1 MAMAPVSV
9 RCMVM
14 IGLVLLVGCE
24 RVSRAVD
31 TWRGRRPLEAWRR
44 DRFEVFESEAELAR
58 YLDAAVFVG
67 GHRSGATAP
76 TPPADVPSRGQPP
89 GSSVNMTGW
98 RAQVGGF
105 SYASRRDRAER
116 MVARD
121 GFVFVLYDD
130 RLHSYAIDP
139 TSKALEPRA
148 TLKLGDGVPSG
159 RIEHRLGDGI
169 GEGGA
174 VNTAESL
181 LDVRVFAHLFAAER
195 QLIVLGSVQH
205 RHAIELV
212 RVSVGERGEL
222 ERSETT
228 WLHVR
233 PIGSDG
239 YRARMLGQTLVMYVP
254 HDVAYGGVYALPGI
268 GAGENIAAPRALLRG
283 QQVYHPVVNTL
294 SPDLHVM
301 IRCDLTVRPL
311 ACAAQALLGPDS
323 AAVMASDAAYLWFTE
338 TEMEES
344 QAAPAVIARL
354 PYDGSPP
361 TGVIVQGVQ
370 ARTTDE
376 ALHETQSSLHAL
388 VERTGKESAIELVNV
403 PRSQFSAQPT
413 QVPEASYHPVARSV
427 ASDSVTFNAY
437 VGDYLIVHDRP
448 SQDWQASST
457 SIETRFVHLVDAVPT
472 ALKLGHSAAAA
483 LELGDHAL
491 IVGTDALTLQFSV
504 VNAKVSPPRI
514 VTKQV
519 VAAVRSI
526 DAYGN
531 PRVMAANTD
540 ATWMQVEIK
549 ADQKGRSTR
558 LLPLRFRPT
567 GPSLEAAPEWSF
579 EAAAGPY
586 SIDVVS
592 LATDIIALRAENQ
605 LLVQH
610 LTQPPTTLQRIA
622 LDP

>member
-1 MAMAPVSV
+1 MMTPVSSV

-14 IGLVLLVGCE
+14 MGLMLLVGCE

-44 DRFEVFESEAELAR
+44 DRFEVFESDAALSR

-67 GHRSGATAP
+67 RNRNGASAS
-76 TPPADVPSRGQPP
+76 TPPTDLPSRGQPP
-89 GSSVNMTGW
+89 GSSVNMKGW

-105 SYASRRDRAER
+105 SYASASDRAQR

-130 RLHSYAIDP
+130 QLRSYGIDP
-139 TSKALEPRA
+139 DSQALEPRA

-159 RIEHRLGDGI
+159 RIEHRLGDRI

-174 VNTAESL
+174 VSTNQSL
-181 LDVRVFAHLFAAER
+181 QDVRVYAHLFAAER

-205 RHAIELV
+205 RHALELV
-212 RVSVGERGEL
+212 RISVGERGEL

-233 PIGSDG
+233 SFASDG
-239 YRARMLGQTLVMYVP
+239 YRARMLGQTLVLYAP
-254 HDVAYGGVYALPGI
+254 HDVSYAGVWALPGI
-268 GAGENIAAPRALLRG
+268 GAGADDAPPRALLRG
-283 QQVYHPVVNTL
+283 QQVYHSVVNTL

-311 ACAAQALLGPDS
+311 ACAAQGLLGPDS
-323 AAVMASDAAYLWFTE
+323 AAVMADDAAYLWFAEPGMTD
-338 TEMEES
+338 S
-344 QAAPAVIARL
+344 PVPPAVIARL

-361 TGVIVQGVQ
+361 TGVIVQGAP
-370 ARTTDE
+370 ARITAE
-376 ALHETQSSLHAL
+376 ALHETENTLHAL
-388 VERTGKESAIELVNV
+388 LQRTREDAPIELVNI
-403 PRSQFSAQPT
+403 PRSLFSTQPT
-413 QVPEASYHPVARSV
+413 QVPEANYHPVARPA
-427 ASDSVTFNAY
+427 ASDSVTFIAY

-448 SQDWQASST
+448 PPDWQSS
-457 SIETRFVHLVDAVPT
+457 SSSLETRFVHLADAAPT
-472 ALKLGHSAAAA
+472 ALKLGHSAAEA
-483 LELGDHAL
+483 LDLGEHAL
-491 IVGTDALTLQFSV
+491 VVGTDALTLQFSV
-504 VNAKVSPPRI
+504 VNVKASLPRI

-526 DAYGN
+526 DAYGD
-531 PRVMAANTD
+531 PRVMAATSD
-540 ATWMQVEIK
+540 ATWMQLEIK
-549 ADQKGRSTR
+549 ADQQGRSTR

-567 GPSLEAAPEWSF
+567 GPSLDAAPEWAF

-592 LATDIIALRAENQ
+592 LGADIIALRAENQ

-610 LTQPPTTLQRIA
+610 LTQPPTTLQRVV